1 MSLRLSTAPHI
12 RSPRSST
19 RLMLNVIIALMPAAF
34 FGVYN
39 YGVKALMVI
48 LVSMATAVLSEF
60 SWQKITQRPVHIR
73 DCSALVTGLILALVV
88 TPETPWWMIMIGSAF
103 AIIVVKE
110 LFGGI
115 GDNFLNPALAARAM
129 LLASWPSVLTTHTAI
144 VSKFGEVDAVAM
156 ATPLASNLEELGI
169 KFSYMDLLI
178 GRIPGVIGETC
189 KLAIIVGFVY
199 LILSRTVTWR
209 IPAFTVL
216 SAFVFAWIFGL
227 DPLYTILSGGLIF
240 AAAFMANDYTT
251 SPMSSY
257 AQIVYACGIGLI
269 TVIIRKWGSYPEGAT
284 YAVLFMNLL
293 TPLLD
298 RYIPH
303 KVYGHKKTGEV
314 KAQ

>member
-19 RLMLNVIIALMPAAF
+19 RLMVNVLIALTPAAA

-39 YGVKALMVI
+39 YGLKALIVI
-48 LVSMATAVLSEF
+48 LVSMATAVVSELV
-60 SWQKITQRPVHIR
+60 WQLLTKRPVRIK
-73 DCSALVTGLILALVV
+73 DCSALVTGMILALVV

-103 AIIVVKE
+103 AIVIVKE

-129 LLASWPSVLTTHTAI
+129 LLASWPAVLTSHIDIDGVT
-144 VSKFGEVDAVAM
+144 K
-156 ATPLASNLEELGI
+156 ATPLAEGAQSQY
-169 KFSYMDLLI
+169 SYLDLLI

-189 KLAIIVGFVY
+189 KLAIIAGLVF

-209 IPAFTVL
+209 IPTFTVL
-216 SAFVFAWIFGL
+216 SAFVMAWIVGL
-227 DPLYTILSGGLIF
+227 DPLYTVLAGGLIF

-251 SPMSSY
+251 SPMSVY
-257 AQIVYACGIGLI
+257 AQIVYACGIGII
-269 TVIIRKWGSYPEGAT
+269 TVVIRKWGSYPEGAT

-303 KVYGHKKTGEV
+303 KVYGHKKVKEE

>member
-1 MSLRLSTAPHI
+1 MTLRLSTAPHI

-19 RLMLNVIIALMPAAF
+19 RLMLNVVIALLPSAA

-39 YGVKALMVI
+39 YGLKALMVI

-60 SWQKITQRPVHIR
+60 IWQKLTKRPVRIK

-88 TPETPWWMIMIGSAF
+88 TPEVPWWMIMIGSAF
-103 AIIVVKE
+103 AIIIVKE

-129 LLASWPSVLTTHTAI
+129 LLASWPAVLTRHI
-144 VSKFGEVDAVAM
+144 DIDGVSS
-156 ATPLASNLEELGI
+156 ATPLADPDSFG
-169 KFSYMDLLI
+169 YMDLLI

-189 KLAIIVGFVY
+189 KLAIIVGLAY
-199 LILSRTVTWR
+199 LIISRTVTWR
-209 IPAFTVL
+209 IPTFTVL
-216 SAFVFAWIFGL
+216 SAFVMAWIVGL
-227 DPLYTILSGGLIF
+227 DPLFTVLSGGLIF

-251 SPMSSY
+251 SPMSSR
-257 AQIVYACGIGLI
+257 AQIVYACGIGII
-269 TVIIRKWGSYPEGAT
+269 TVIIRKWGAYPEGAT

-303 KVYGHKKTGEV
+303 KVYGHASKGEV
-314 KAQ
+314 KAK